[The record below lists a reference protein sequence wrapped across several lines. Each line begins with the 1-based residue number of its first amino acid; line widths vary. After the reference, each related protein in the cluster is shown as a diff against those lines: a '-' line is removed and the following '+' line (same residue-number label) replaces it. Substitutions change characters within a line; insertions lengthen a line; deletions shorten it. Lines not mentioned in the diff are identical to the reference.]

1 MIHSIYVKSY
11 LQPDKKKESK
21 RKTEEVKVDTSEG
34 HIHWRRKKEVSVQH
48 VFTPATFKFSRPLE
62 YSGITAD
69 HVKDKN
75 LEIEVC
81 ITQRYS
87 HRSFLIGM
95 VRMSLKSAVKKLVK
109 EKLPLIPCMNHTIPS
124 SMKVYCASDLNVM
137 NNTPGGNIFFSNP
150 NVRVVL
156 PEDSDDVSEKAASNP
171 DLQEGNQSLRSSHI
185 DMEGTFTSM
194 TDVPKLDL
202 SNLALNESGYSSEV
216 HVTVPCE
223 MGSPDSKVLNSSQLR
238 NVKSPD
244 ISSRDTSSTV
254 AGPSLDSIESHKIVT
269 PANKPLDL
277 VVEISDLDTDKLE
290 SVAVIE
296 PVNRSD
302 NNVCDLADETVMDRL
317 SGVTVESRND
327 LETKKHG
334 KKHKD
339 RKTDKPTTSKGDKL
353 TWDYSDIPDV
363 VSRDIGMVGVPWK
376 EGEAPVLLPM
386 ETRMGIQG
394 SQKTK
399 MVKNE
404 ERQKAHR
411 RSKTKYSQPVP
422 GTAVLLP
429 QIVVTQPPETKTVP
443 ETVIIVPEQTQS
455 VLETEKENDTKLSNV
470 QEEQNVSDKQIKT
483 GLKKLDRKSFINV
496 GKAFGKK
503 NKENVSENIEKTVDK
518 QGKSGKVKPRLKLIS
533 KNKDNN
539 SAVKGIHFDKDVSNI
554 SDRVL
559 EEDSE
564 FVGVKVDKTVKNDA
578 KSGLRVEDS
587 NRPVSVSRT
596 SSGSSVVVDMEQLS
610 RQTSSAH
617 VIEVLDDDISI
628 TELDDNDLLFTD
640 RSEAPSLV
648 GGTLSDMESG
658 LSDYRLPEC
667 KSPTQYMIP
676 VQVYDVDDTSCDESM
691 SFDEPDLPTTEL

>member
-34 HIHWRRKKEVSVQH
+34 HIHWKWKKEVSVQH

-62 YSGITAD
+62 YSGITAE

-95 VRMSLKSAVKKLVK
+95 VRMSLKSAVRKLVK

-171 DLQEGNQSLRSSHI
+171 DLQEGNQALHSSHI
-185 DMEGTFTSM
+185 DMEGTFTSVS
-194 TDVPKLDL
+194 DIPKLDL

-216 HVTVPCE
+216 HVTVPTE
-223 MGSPDSKVLNSSQLR
+223 MGSLDSKVLNSGQLSR
-238 NVKSPD
+238 VKSPD
-244 ISSRDTSSTV
+244 ISNHDTPSVV
-254 AGPSLDSIESHKIVT
+254 AGPSLDSVESHKIDT
-269 PANKPLDL
+269 SANKTLDS

-290 SVAVIE
+290 SVAVVE
-296 PVNRSD
+296 PVNKSD
-302 NNVCDLADETVMDRL
+302 NNVSALADETVMDHL

-339 RKTDKPTTSKGDKL
+339 RKTGKSTTSKGDKL

-363 VSRDIGMVGVPWK
+363 MSQDIETVAVPWK

-399 MVKNE
+399 LVKNE

-411 RSKTKYSQPVP
+411 RSKTKHSQPVP

-443 ETVIIVPEQTQS
+443 ETVITVPEQTQS
-455 VLETEKENDTKLSNV
+455 VLEKENDTKLSHV
-470 QEEQNVSDKQIKT
+470 QEEQNVPDKQIKT

-503 NKENVSENIEKTVDK
+503 NKENVSQNIEKTVDK
-518 QGKSGKVKPRLKLIS
+518 QGKSGKVKPRMKLFS
-533 KNKDNN
+533 SSKDNN
-539 SAVKGIHFDKDVSNI
+539 SGVKGIHFDKDVSNI
-554 SDRVL
+554 SDRAL
-559 EEDSE
+559 EEEDSE
-564 FVGVKVDKTVKNDA
+564 FIGVKVDKTVKNDA
-578 KSGLRVEDS
+578 KSGLHVEDS
-587 NRPVSVSRT
+587 KRPVSVSRT

-617 VIEVLDDDISI
+617 VIELLDNDISI

-658 LSDYRLPEC
+658 LNDYRLPEC